1 VTRITLCR
9 FAILLRA
16 SLAVG
21 INVRSCDQ
29 NDALMDAAGER
40 QGMKKLAAAI
50 SVGVAALAATWVAY
64 CPSAVADTACPY
76 DMSSAAGQKA
86 LVDATVAASNQVSR
100 DAASIVG
107 TTGNQ
112 ALADRDRQI
121 QADNTAVIL
130 ACSGKASPASSQAI
144 ANADQMVAND
154 EAAARQQAA
163 ERAAMNAPP
172 PSGPVGIDCAAMNDS
187 IGMND
192 FGPPGIYL
200 NAVADRASGGLLGK
214 IQAAPL
220 AVCGAANLGLGAVA
234 PNDFN
239 RSQADTGFCDA
250 ANSVV
255 NPIPDANPCGNTP
268 AG

>member
-1 VTRITLCR
+1 
-9 FAILLRA
+9 
-16 SLAVG
+16 
-21 INVRSCDQ
+21 
-29 NDALMDAAGER
+29 
-40 QGMKKLAAAI
+40 MKKLAAAI
-50 SVGVAALAATWVAY
+50 SVAAAALGTSVAL
-64 CPSAVADTACPY
+64 CPSAAADTACPY

-86 LVDATVAASNQVSR
+86 LTDATVAASNQVSR
-100 DAASIVG
+100 DAASLVG

-112 ALADRDRQI
+112 ALADKDYQI

-154 EAAARQQAA
+154 QAAARQQAA

-192 FGPPGIYL
+192 FGPAGTYL

-239 RSQADTGFCDA
+239 RSQAGTGFCDA

-255 NPIPDANPCGNTP
+255 NPLPDANPCGNTP